1 MTLYL
6 NESKQVINS
15 PQKPKY
21 VGNFKQE
28 NFYTEIQD
36 FYKILPWFKEKVN
49 HIYICPLNENS
60 KALIIEND
68 SVKDSE
74 GTIFYRPNK
83 KYYDLQLHAYKKS
96 QNGNTYIMLWLDPQN
111 GFLYDFNVKIGII
124 TDKGIFQQNED
135 IFNAQEDF
143 LKHWK
148 NNSRQLE
155 KNSILK
161 SPIDSNVKSYFEF
174 NLKKNGLDDE
184 NYLQQVVGVY
194 EKNFGH
200 NGDVFIKKCL
210 DLLIFLNPKLSLIHS
225 TNFSKRF
232 KKQYYKPKILPLL
245 SERDKLEEIY
255 NDHLTPPETI
265 QVVSD
270 MLLKQHEEM
279 YNEWVNFLLV
289 NRTSGVKKFI
299 KSSKP
304 KYVDLPSWKKVCKN
318 YNDLINEQDENI
330 VFVQEGKDIYGFTIQ
345 NMFSLIKEKDCR
357 NPYTKIVFSKE
368 FVSKFMDTYYEPKN
382 GNVIA
387 PEIETIVTE
396 NALALL
402 LEEQLCLLEKMC
414 TFCKIKK
421 YKNNFFIENM
431 EQVFYFCSNSCMN
444 QYSLDEFR
452 NIDIS
457 EN

>member
-1 MTLYL
+1 
-6 NESKQVINS
+6 
-15 PQKPKY
+15 
-21 VGNFKQE
+21 
-28 NFYTEIQD
+28 
-36 FYKILPWFKEKVN
+36 
-49 HIYICPLNENS
+49 
-60 KALIIEND
+60 
-68 SVKDSE
+68 
-74 GTIFYRPNK
+74 
-83 KYYDLQLHAYKKS
+83 
-96 QNGNTYIMLWLDPQN
+96 
-111 GFLYDFNVKIGII
+111 
-124 TDKGIFQQNED
+124 
-135 IFNAQEDF
+135 
-143 LKHWK
+143 
-148 NNSRQLE
+148 
-155 KNSILK
+155 
-161 SPIDSNVKSYFEF
+161 
-174 NLKKNGLDDE
+174 
-184 NYLQQVVGVY
+184 
-194 EKNFGH
+194 
-200 NGDVFIKKCL
+200 
-210 DLLIFLNPKLSLIHS
+210 
-225 TNFSKRF
+225 
-232 KKQYYKPKILPLL
+232 L